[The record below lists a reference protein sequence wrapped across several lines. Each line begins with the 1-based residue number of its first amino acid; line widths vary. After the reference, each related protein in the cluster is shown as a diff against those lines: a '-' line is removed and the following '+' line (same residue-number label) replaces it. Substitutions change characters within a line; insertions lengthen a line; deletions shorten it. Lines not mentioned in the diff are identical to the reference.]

1 MFRYNTYNYAVQW
14 QIFVIITHCSSLDE
28 KMVTTTQGIGL
39 SCGSER
45 RNQLSKPKMLGID
58 ADKLVAFSAEEAEK
72 SPETL
77 ILSSGTMA
85 VDEGISSAGTTT
97 SPTKHC
103 ESTCHQ
109 PGSMQPRRR

>member
-45 RNQLSKPKMLGID
+45 RNQLSKPKMLWY
-58 ADKLVAFSAEEAEK
+58 
-72 SPETL
+72 
-77 ILSSGTMA
+77 
-85 VDEGISSAGTTT
+85 
-97 SPTKHC
+97 
-103 ESTCHQ
+103 
-109 PGSMQPRRR
+109 